1 MVTYLSLSIILQ
13 INGFMMLA
21 KDMRGGSSRCRSKAC
36 KQARL
41 MERKVCFISD
51 AGNCWW
57 GEGERHLSKGQLPLP
72 YKQGVRAFI
81 DRVGGGFIQ
90 KQHGHL

>member
-41 MERKVCFISD
+41 MERIKCQLAHKMKKD
-51 AGNCWW
+51 KGNF
-57 GEGERHLSKGQLPLP
+57 
-72 YKQGVRAFI
+72 VNF
-81 DRVGGGFIQ
+81 
-90 KQHGHL
+90 